1 MDITSL
7 YYFREVAKELHITN
21 TAIRLFVS
29 QQTLSNHIQRLED
42 YYGVKLFYRKP
53 KLRLTDAGEKM
64 LIFAEDMLS
73 EETKLKDI
81 LSDIEKQDKGILRVG
96 ASAIRANRCFPTIL
110 ESFSKEYPNVEIRLT
125 DYVSSKLEE
134 LIATGDL
141 DLAICVENTPYPGLI
156 SKPLPADQI
165 YLCVSD
171 DLLHKYYGDMSETI
185 KNISIDGAN
194 IRYFAK
200 LPFYILNPPN
210 RLGGVISK
218 CFNEANC
225 IPNVYISST
234 YTYMALTLCFQGL
247 VACLSTQMC
256 IYNRQNVIPDNM
268 NIFPLLYHNAPQ
280 YQPLYLVYHPKH
292 YISRFTQR
300 FMDLVEEY
308 FTNLNHMKVSCK
320 ANTSAKKKL

>member
-81 LSDIEKQDKGILRVG
+81 LSDIEKQDKGVLRVG

-194 IRYFAK
+194 IRYFVFS
-200 LPFYILNPPN
+200 LLLI
-210 RLGGVISK
+210 V
-218 CFNEANC
+218 
-225 IPNVYISST
+225 
-234 YTYMALTLCFQGL
+234 CFQKNKKGNYRFLKIFKITWFLSFSYL
-247 VACLSTQMC
+247 VPVDLPLLKPLSTS
-256 IYNRQNVIPDNM
+256 
-268 NIFPLLYHNAPQ
+268 LLF
-280 YQPLYLVYHPKH
+280 
-292 YISRFTQR
+292 I
-300 FMDLVEEY
+300 
-308 FTNLNHMKVSCK
+308 
-320 ANTSAKKKL
+320 